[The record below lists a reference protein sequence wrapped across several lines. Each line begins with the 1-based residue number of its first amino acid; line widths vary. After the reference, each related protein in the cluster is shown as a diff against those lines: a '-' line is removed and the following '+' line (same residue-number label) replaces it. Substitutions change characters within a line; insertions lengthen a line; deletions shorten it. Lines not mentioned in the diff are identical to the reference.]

1 MAWLGIEHLLRAPA
15 RILPPSSAGLHPTSP
30 PSSLAATTF
39 QRAQESRV
47 ALPPPAPGSR
57 DTPDRGSWTSVS
69 SNDVIV
75 EIFFCGQAIQSWN
88 ELEEDELSGRL
99 KSGTTQDC
107 KTPRS
112 SLICVR
118 SVTRAGPRSHPP
130 QSLLHGSPVTN
141 PSCEGGSRSDLY
153 PTKGWRVRSKP

>member
-1 MAWLGIEHLLRAPA
+1 M
-15 RILPPSSAGLHPTSP
+15 
-30 PSSLAATTF
+30 
-39 QRAQESRV
+39 

-57 DTPDRGSWTSVS
+57 DAPDRGSWTSVS

-75 EIFFCGQAIQSWN
+75 EIFFYGQAIQSWN

-118 SVTRAGPRSHPP
+118 SVTRAGPVPP
-130 QSLLHGSPVTN
+130 PHS
-141 PSCEGGSRSDLY
+141 PSCMVLLSRTRAVKGGLLQRY
-153 PTKGWRVRSKP
+153 IPTKGWRVRSKP